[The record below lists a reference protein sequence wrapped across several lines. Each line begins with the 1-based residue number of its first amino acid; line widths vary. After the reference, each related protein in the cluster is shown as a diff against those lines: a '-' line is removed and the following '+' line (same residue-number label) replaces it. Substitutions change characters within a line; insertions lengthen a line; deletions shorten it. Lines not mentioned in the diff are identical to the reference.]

1 MPTEFTIRQRR
12 RFRAT
17 DNCKAADRQT
27 AVRAMVESL
36 GREIHL
42 PRGVPSSPNQSGY
55 DLWRASRER
64 LLHHQLDMLA
74 EEARERSVSDSPSV
88 SVGRR
93 MPF

>member
-1 MPTEFTIRQRR
+1 MPTKGTIRQRR
-12 RFRAT
+12 RSDRQAAG
-17 DNCKAADRQT
+17 CKAADRQK

-42 PRGVPSSPNQSGY
+42 PRGVPSSPNQPGY

-74 EEARERSVSDSPSV
+74 EEARERGMSGSPSV
-88 SVGRR
+88 SVRR
-93 MPF
+93 R